1 MLKLIKTTTPEDA
14 ERAIDAAPPVRY
26 CETESAVAAAARM
39 QRTYRAQHPVAEAA
53 TEVGA
58 EPTRPHQQTPEQF
71 GERMGNVIGWGVVAL
86 IVFVYALPKV
96 VALFR

>member
-1 MLKLIKTTTPEDA
+1 M
-14 ERAIDAAPPVRY
+14 
-26 CETESAVAAAARM
+26 AARLASELLRPPH
-39 QRTYRAQHPVAEAA
+39 QASGPLEHPAA
-53 TEVGA
+53 TALVSGHVGGQQLAMGGAGLEGVEAKPEVGA